1 MLEIERKYLLKPTVN
16 ALLESLPHTC
26 KTVEQYYT
34 KASQKRSVRY
44 RKIGDKYYKTIK
56 KGQGAIREEIERE
69 ISKKVYEKH
78 LHQRIGSVIQ
88 KKRCFI
94 EVEEREYT
102 VDLFADGLEGL
113 ALMEVEF
120 EKKKAFKKFR
130 LPQMLEA
137 YVEKEV
143 SEEEAYT
150 NKNLALF
157 GLLLPE
163 RAPDSAIEVLVGRLR
178 QLKEKTLYYRD
189 RVLQEGMDEDLH
201 QLRVSLRTAVS
212 LLDQCAFLCLSGHCK
227 SEKKL
232 LKEIISI
239 TNRKRDIDVLKE
251 QLKRMQGD
259 IETPQLQEAALKLQ
273 NRLLEMEA
281 REARYIKAY
290 LQGDRFG
297 EIMEQ
302 YTYFIHQR
310 YPKFTSL
317 YGRYAAKPVC
327 SYVIL
332 KSFLKIKK
340 SVGKID
346 WQHEHEKLHKLRIDF
361 KKLRYLLENSREY
374 YDDAAMESLI
384 AKVKKVQTVLGEFH
398 DAVQQRTIFESLLRE
413 EKEDDI
419 DFLIENVILPKLHTF
434 QQKEIDA
441 IRKRVDHFL
450 KEEKR
455 FRAIFT

>member
-16 ALLESLPHTC
+16 QLLASLPHTC
-26 KTVEQYYT
+26 KMIEQYYT
-34 KASQKRSVRY
+34 KVSQKRSVRY

-56 KGQGAIREEIERE
+56 KGKGAIREEIERE
-69 ISKKVYEKH
+69 ISKKLFHKH
-78 LHQRIGSVIQ
+78 LRERIGGVIR

-94 EVEEREYT
+94 EVEEQEYSI
-102 VDLFADGLEGL
+102 DLFEGGLEGL

-120 EKKKAFKKFR
+120 EKKKAFRKFR
-130 LPQMLEA
+130 LPRILEA

-150 NKNLALF
+150 NRNLALF
-157 GLLLPE
+157 GLPLPDGE
-163 RAPDSAIEVLVGRLR
+163 PGSAMEVLIGKLR

-189 RVLQEGMDEDLH
+189 KVLQEGTDEDLH
-201 QLRVSLRTAVS
+201 QLRVSLRTTVS
-212 LLDQCAFLCLSGHCK
+212 LLDQCAFLCLKNRCK

-239 TNRKRDIDVLKE
+239 TNRKRDIDVLKG
-251 QLKRMQGD
+251 QLKRMQG
-259 IETPQLQEAALKLQ
+259 EVHTPQMREAALKLQ

-281 REARYIKAY
+281 RESRYIKAY
-290 LQGDRFG
+290 LQSDRFR

-317 YGRYAAKPVC
+317 YGRYGVKPVC

-332 KSFLKIKK
+332 RSFLKIKK

-346 WQHEHEKLHKLRIDF
+346 WVHEHEKLHKLRIDF
-361 KKLRYLLENSREY
+361 KKLRYLLENFREY
-374 YDDAAMESLI
+374 YDDAETESLI
-384 AKVKKVQTVLGEFH
+384 GEVKKVQKVLGEFH

-413 EKEDDI
+413 EKAGDI

-441 IRKRVDHFL
+441 IRKHVDHFL
-450 KEEKR
+450 QKEKR
-455 FRAIFT
+455 FRAILT